1 MEDQSIEKIL
11 LSLLPLSPSGV
22 ILYPCGAVCQEDA
35 LSKKYKVIYADPPY
49 SFRNKRTG
57 GSMSSGSADQ
67 YSTLSLQELSLL
79 PVSLVADK
87 NSVCFLWSPI
97 ALLPDSLSLLS
108 AWGYH
113 YKTALFWRKIMS
125 LGMGYWFR
133 GQVEMCL
140 LGIRGKV
147 KAFRIQKPNFVQS
160 KVRNHSQKPDE
171 VRELID
177 LTGLSS
183 KLELFAREQTPGWD
197 AVGYDIDG
205 KDIRVALAEK
215 IAEFEE

>member
-1 MEDQSIEKIL
+1 MDAE
-11 LSLLPLSPSGV
+11 LPIRSGRGV
-22 ILYPCGAVCQEDA
+22 VVQE
-35 LSKKYKVIYADPPY
+35 KYKVIYADCPWA
-49 SFRNKRTG
+49 FRNKRTG
-57 GSMSSGSADQ
+57 GSMSSGSENQ
-67 YSTLSLQELSLL
+67 YPTMSLQELSLL
-79 PVSLVADK
+79 PIPLIVGK
-87 NSVCFLWSPI
+87 NSVCFLWASV

-108 AWGYH
+108 AWGYC
-113 YKTALFWRKIMS
+113 YKTAIFWRKIMS

-140 LGIRGKV
+140 LGVRGKV

-177 LTGLSS
+177 LTGLSP
-183 KLELFAREQTPGWD
+183 KLELFATERVSGWD
-197 AVGYDIDG
+197 AMGYDIDG

-215 IAEFEE
+215 LADLEDS